1 MKYFTWLLVCL
12 SWQLASAQE
21 CVRTIPYSV
30 FNRAIELGS
39 RELEP
44 GLLQAR
50 SGHSQLRITSVDKIP
65 TRRLLLLVDGSG
77 SMAAMDK
84 VWLHKSKATK
94 TAEEVAEK
102 FVSELLPRV
111 PVAYGVFQEQLFLTG
126 SFASD
131 PRRLQDD
138 IGSIKQKSLGARK
151 RGTAIYDA
159 LAEGLLL
166 FGATQPGDAILL
178 ITDGEDN
185 RSKHSSKEIENKLKQ
200 SGVLFFVLLVS
211 EHIFNPLDSGARQ
224 ALLDIPRQTGGMV
237 NVLDAENPAWS
248 FDKPTASAAQEI
260 NSFLHLQLLSSYRLH
275 VAAPES
281 SKKTQKWTLSVR
293 ADVDARWKEVK
304 LSYPGRLAPCAI
316 SLPTR

>member
-1 MKYFTWLLVCL
+1 M
-12 SWQLASAQE
+12 
-21 CVRTIPYSV
+21 
-30 FNRAIELGS
+30 
-39 RELEP
+39 
-44 GLLQAR
+44 
-50 SGHSQLRITSVDKIP
+50 
-65 TRRLLLLVDGSG
+65 LLLVDGSG